1 MNSNDI
7 SSLFNAMGH
16 SKESDEKI
24 AANLLEKLNNDQK
37 QKLNAALNDP
47 QLLHKLLN
55 SPEAQ
60 KIISKISEKEKR
72 E

>member
-7 SSLFNAMGH
+7 NSLLNSMGH
-16 SKESDEKI
+16 SPESREKM
-24 AANLLEKLNNDQK
+24 AKSLFEKLDAQQK
-37 QKLNAALNDP
+37 QKLNSALNDP
-47 QLLHKLLN
+47 QLLNNLLN

-60 KIISKISEKEKR
+60 KIISKFSEKEKR

>member
-7 SSLFNAMGH
+7 SNLFYGIGQT
-16 SKESDEKI
+16 KESDEKI
-24 AANLLEKLNNDQK
+24 ANSLFEKLNDSQK
-37 QKLNAALNDP
+37 QKLNDALNDP
-47 QLLHKLLN
+47 QLLHNLLN

-60 KIISKISEKEKR
+60 KIISKFSAKEKR

>member
-7 SSLFNAMGH
+7 NSLLNGIGQLP
-16 SKESDEKI
+16 ESHEKI
-24 AANLLEKLNNDQK
+24 ANSLFEKLNTDQK
-37 QKLNAALNDP
+37 QKLTAALNDP
-47 QLLHKLLN
+47 QLLHNLLN

-60 KIISKISEKEKR
+60 KIISKFSEKEKR

>member
-7 SSLFNAMGH
+7 NSLLSNMMH
-16 SKESDEKI
+16 SKECDGKI
-24 AANLLEKLNNDQK
+24 AASLFEKLNNEQK
-37 QKLNAALNDP
+37 QQLSAALSDP
-47 QLLHKLLN
+47 QLLHKLLS

-60 KIISKISEKEKR
+60 KIISKFSEKEKR

>member
-7 SSLFNAMGH
+7 NSLFSSIGH
-16 SKESDEKI
+16 SKESDAKI
-24 AANLLEKLNNDQK
+24 AVNLFERLNNDQK

-47 QLLHKLLN
+47 QLLHNLLN

-60 KIISKISEKEKR
+60 KIISKFSEKEKR